1 MIRRRVVPIR
11 RLGCCQ
17 TTLRWKYSSTDDI
30 WHLCRGPW
38 PALGEHE
45 HKPRFGFFRFD
56 MSATICCFAILFILD
71 YVLLLF
77 GHKLRCDT
85 KGTPTPSAKPS
96 SAGLH
101 PRPTRLGAIDTG
113 AFPELHKF
121 PYYLSYP
128 PWRTVARVTGGY
140 VTGLTH
146 IAKFDNSTKR
156 LNAHLGDSHIFGTK
170 RLNAHLGDSHI
181 LARKVQAPVPR
192 KRGLSTTFLEYI
204 NQNRE

>member
-1 MIRRRVVPIR
+1 MACSRPARA
-11 RLGCCQ
+11 Q
-17 TTLRWKYSSTDDI
+17 ATI
-30 WHLCRGPW
+30 WL
-38 PALGEHE
+38 
-45 HKPRFGFFRFD
+45 FRFD
-56 MSATICCFAILFILD
+56 MSATICCFAILFGVLEYYLEYYYYSGTSCGAILK
-71 YVLLLF
+71 V
-77 GHKLRCDT
+77 HS
-85 KGTPTPSAKPS
+85 TPSAKPS

-101 PRPTRLGAIDTG
+101 PRPTRLGAIDTS

-128 PWRTVARVTGGY
+128 PWRTVARVTSGY
-140 VTGLTH
+140 VTGVTH
-146 IAKFDNSTKR
+146 IAKFDNS
-156 LNAHLGDSHIFGTK
+156 TK